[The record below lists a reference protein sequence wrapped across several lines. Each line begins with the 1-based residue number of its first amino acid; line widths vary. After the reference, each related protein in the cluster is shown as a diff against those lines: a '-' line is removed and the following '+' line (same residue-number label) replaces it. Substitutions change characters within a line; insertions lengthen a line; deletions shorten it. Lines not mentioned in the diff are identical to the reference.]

1 MFNEAATRHARAA
14 AAAQLNVPSAVLP
27 ASSANAL
34 PSPQTQAEMENQDT
48 DWVLVLK
55 PVLETWLQNNFL
67 NASSA
72 ADVWVSMTEVNV
84 YLRDYVMAR
93 FTVSAKDAVRM
104 LTKSWRLPTRV
115 SKKAAAKAAAET
127 AAGKRPSPK
136 MTAAYR
142 YLHRTAYHFY
152 QSTRTKA
159 VSVFAT
165 HVNENGGL
173 GTLRRTR
180 GTSEK
185 LEVSFKPRV
194 ATRFLQDNLFLKD
207 SDCVAGLVRAVAV
220 ILSKFGALHRFKE
233 PGPTAGGP
241 RTVDLRNAFIAMV
254 AT

>member
-1 MFNEAATRHARAA
+1 MRAPPTDSATLRVEISELVRLHWHSVAGLRRESTMLRKELAVSNNIIRTLVKKTNDIASIADQLAVSFIHNRRLLTKIDTQLANVVSNEAATRHARAA
-14 AAAQLNVPSAVLP
+14 AAVQLNVPSAVLP

-34 PSPQTQAEMENQDT
+34 PSPQTQAEMENQDA

-136 MTAAYR
+136 MTAAYPV
-142 YLHRTAYHFY
+142 H
-152 QSTRTKA
+152 
-159 VSVFAT
+159 
-165 HVNENGGL
+165 
-173 GTLRRTR
+173 
-180 GTSEK
+180 
-185 LEVSFKPRV
+185 
-194 ATRFLQDNLFLKD
+194 
-207 SDCVAGLVRAVAV
+207 
-220 ILSKFGALHRFKE
+220 
-233 PGPTAGGP
+233 
-241 RTVDLRNAFIAMV
+241 
-254 AT
+254 

>member
-1 MFNEAATRHARAA
+1 
-14 AAAQLNVPSAVLP
+14 
-27 ASSANAL
+27 
-34 PSPQTQAEMENQDT
+34 
-48 DWVLVLK
+48 
-55 PVLETWLQNNFL
+55 
-67 NASSA
+67 
-72 ADVWVSMTEVNV
+72 
-84 YLRDYVMAR
+84 
-93 FTVSAKDAVRM
+93 
-104 LTKSWRLPTRV
+104 
-115 SKKAAAKAAAET
+115 
-127 AAGKRPSPK
+127 
-136 MTAAYR
+136 
-142 YLHRTAYHFY
+142 
-152 QSTRTKA
+152 

-220 ILSKFGALHRFKE
+220 ILSKFGALLRFKE

>member
-1 MFNEAATRHARAA
+1 MLRKELAVSNNIIRTLVKKTNDIASIADQLAVSFIHNRRLLTKIDTQLANVVSNEAATRHARAA
-14 AAAQLNVPSAVLP
+14 AAVQLNVPSAVLP

-34 PSPQTQAEMENQDT
+34 PSPQTQAEMENQDA

-136 MTAAYR
+136 MTAAYPV
-142 YLHRTAYHFY
+142 H
-152 QSTRTKA
+152 
-159 VSVFAT
+159 
-165 HVNENGGL
+165 
-173 GTLRRTR
+173 
-180 GTSEK
+180 
-185 LEVSFKPRV
+185 
-194 ATRFLQDNLFLKD
+194 
-207 SDCVAGLVRAVAV
+207 
-220 ILSKFGALHRFKE
+220 
-233 PGPTAGGP
+233 
-241 RTVDLRNAFIAMV
+241 
-254 AT
+254 